1 MKAAG
6 IIAEYNPLHKGH
18 AYHIR
23 KIRECTQIDA
33 ILALISS
40 NFTQRGE
47 PAIVDKTARARMAI
61 ECGADLVLEL
71 PCAFSCRN
79 AGIFGDAAVD
89 MLAAA
94 GVVTHVS
101 FGTEA
106 GEAKDELFGRAADIL
121 NDEPETFTVSLKKYL
136 REGNSFVKARS
147 AALEEMLP
155 GASELLKSPNNNL
168 ALAYIKRIRQKKYPM
183 ETLHVQRLGPGF
195 NDLHTVENGLAS
207 ASAIR
212 EMIALGDE
220 ETYRPLLPEP
230 SMDILREELS
240 GGHAA
245 VRKDMFWR
253 AVRTALLRASP
264 EELADV
270 AEMNEGFENRMRV
283 AAYDAVSMD
292 DFVGRCSEKRYPRSR
307 VRRYCAHILLNL
319 RKEASLR
326 FQRHGPAYLKVLGAN
341 AAGRRLLKSIKDK
354 SPLPVLSRAGG
365 RVGPYAR
372 EILRFE
378 RTATEIWE
386 MLTDNPRNDAERRA
400 VPFIRA

>member
-1 MKAAG
+1 MKIAG

-18 AYHIR
+18 EYHIR
-23 KIRECTQIDA
+23 KSRQYIQIDA

-47 PAIVDKTARARMAI
+47 PAVVDKTARARMAL
-61 ECGADLVLEL
+61 ESGADLVLEL

-79 AGIFGDAAVD
+79 AGIFADAAVD

-94 GVVTHVS
+94 GVTLVS
-101 FGTEA
+101 FGTESC
-106 GEAKDELFGRAADIL
+106 EEKREMFEKAADIL
-121 NDEPETFTVSLKKYL
+121 NEEPETFAVSLKKYL

-155 GASELLKSPNNNL
+155 GVSELLKSPNNNL
-168 ALAYIKRIRQKKYPM
+168 ALAYIKRIRQKKYPL
-183 ETLHVQRLGPGF
+183 ETLYIQRFGPGF
-195 NDLHTVENGLAS
+195 NDQRTVENGLAS

-212 EMIALGDE
+212 EMIARGDE
-220 ETYRPLLPEP
+220 ETYRHLLPES
-230 SMDILREELS
+230 SMEILKKEMS
-240 GGHAA
+240 DGHAA

-270 AEMNEGFENRMRV
+270 AEMSEGFENRMRAV
-283 AAYDAVSMD
+283 AYDAVSMD
-292 DFVGRCSEKRYPRSR
+292 DFVGRCSERRYPRGR

-326 FQRHGPAYLKVLGAN
+326 FQRYGPAYLKVLGAN
-341 AAGRRLLKSIKDK
+341 ATGRRILKSIGGR

-365 RVGPYAR
+365 RVVPYAR
-372 EILRFE
+372 EILRSE
-378 RTATEIWE
+378 RASTEIWE

-400 VPFIRA
+400 IPLMRQ

>member
-18 AYHIR
+18 EYHIR
-23 KIRECTQIDA
+23 KSGECTQIDA

-47 PAIVDKTARARMAI
+47 PALVNKTTRARMALA
-61 ECGADLVLEL
+61 CGADLVLEL

-79 AGIFGDAAVD
+79 AGIFADAAVD
-89 MLAAA
+89 MLAAT
-94 GVVTHVS
+94 GVVARVS
-101 FGTEA
+101 FGAEA
-106 GEAKDELFGRAADIL
+106 DESKRELFEKAADIL
-121 NDEPETFTVSLKKYL
+121 NEEPKTFTVPLKKYL

-147 AALEEMLP
+147 AALEETLP
-155 GASELLKSPNNNL
+155 GVSEMLRGPNNNL
-168 ALAYIKRIRQKKYPM
+168 ALAYIKRIRQKKYPL
-183 ETLHVQRLGPGF
+183 ETFHVRRLGPGF
-195 NDLHTVENGLAS
+195 NDIHTVENGLAS

-212 EMIALGDE
+212 EMVIRGDVE
-220 ETYRPLLPEP
+220 AYRPLLPES
-230 SMDILREELS
+230 SMDILRDEMS

-245 VRKDMFWR
+245 ASKDAFWR

-270 AEMNEGFENRMRV
+270 AEMSEGFENRMRA
-283 AAYDAVSMD
+283 AAYGAVSMD
-292 DFVGRCSEKRYPRSR
+292 DFVERCSEKRYPKSR

-319 RKEASLR
+319 RRDASLR
-326 FQRHGPAYLKVLGAN
+326 FQKHGPAYLKVLAAN
-341 AAGRRLLKSIKDK
+341 AAGRRLLKSISEK
-354 SPLPVLSRAGG
+354 STLPVLSRAGG

-372 EILRFE
+372 EILGFE
-378 RTATEIWE
+378 RTSTEIWE

-400 VPFIRA
+400 VPSIRR

>member
-1 MKAAG
+1 MKIAG
-6 IIAEYNPLHKGH
+6 IVAEYNPLHKGH
-18 AYHIR
+18 EYHIR
-23 KIRECTQIDA
+23 KSRECAQIDA

-47 PAIVDKTARARMAI
+47 PAIVDKNARARMAI
-61 ECGADLVLEL
+61 ECGADLALEL
-71 PCAFSCRN
+71 PCVFSCRN
-79 AGIFGDAAVD
+79 AGIFADAAVD

-94 GVVTHVS
+94 GAVAYIS
-101 FGTEA
+101 FGTESS
-106 GEAKDELFGRAADIL
+106 GDKRELFEKAADIL
-121 NDEPETFTVSLKKYL
+121 NEEPETFAVSLKKYL

-147 AALEEMLP
+147 MALEETLP
-155 GASELLKSPNNNL
+155 GISELLKGPNNNL

-183 ETLHVQRLGPGF
+183 ETLQIQRLGPGF
-195 NDLHTVENGLAS
+195 NDPRTVENGLAS

-212 EMIALGDE
+212 EMIARGDGKM
-220 ETYRPLLPEP
+220 YLPLLPE
-230 SMDILREELS
+230 SSADILREEMY

-270 AEMNEGFENRMRV
+270 AEMSEGFENRMRM
-283 AAYDAVSMD
+283 AAYDAASMD
-292 DFVGRCSEKRYPRSR
+292 DFVGRCSEKRYPRGR

-341 AAGRRLLKSIKDK
+341 ATGRRVLKSIGGIC
-354 SPLPVLSRAGG
+354 PLPVLSRAGG

-386 MLTDNPRNDAERRA
+386 MLTDNPRNDAEKRA
-400 VPFIRA
+400 IPFMRP

>member
-1 MKAAG
+1 MKTAG
-6 IIAEYNPLHKGH
+6 IIAEYNPLHNGH
-18 AYHIR
+18 EYHIR
-23 KIRECTQIDA
+23 KSGECARIDA

-47 PAIVDKTARARMAI
+47 PAVVDKTARARMALA
-61 ECGADLVLEL
+61 CGADLVLEL

-79 AGIFGDAAVD
+79 AGIFADAAVD

-94 GVVTHVS
+94 GVALIS

-106 GEAKDELFGRAADIL
+106 GEEKRDIFGKAADIL
-121 NDEPETFTVSLKKYL
+121 NEEPETFTTVLKKYL

-155 GASELLKSPNNNL
+155 GVSELLKSPNNNL
-168 ALAYIKRIRQKKYPM
+168 ALAYIKRIRQKKYPV
-183 ETLHVQRLGPGF
+183 ETLHVRRQGPGF
-195 NDLHTVENGLAS
+195 NDLHTAENGLAS

-212 EMIALGDE
+212 EMVIRGDE
-220 ETYRPLLPEP
+220 ETYRPLLPEA
-230 SMDILREELS
+230 SMNILRQEMS
-240 GGHAA
+240 NGHAA
-245 VRKDMFWR
+245 VRKSLFWR
-253 AVRTALLRASP
+253 AVRTVLLRASP
-264 EELADV
+264 DELADV
-270 AEMNEGFENRMRV
+270 AEMSEGFENRMRR

-292 DFVGRCSEKRYPRSR
+292 DFVERCSEKRYPMSR

-319 RKEASLR
+319 RREASLR

-341 AAGRRLLKSIKDK
+341 AAGRRVLKSIGGK

-365 RVGPYAR
+365 RVGPYAM

-378 RTATEIWE
+378 RAATEIWE
-386 MLTDNPRNDAERRA
+386 TLTDNPGNDAERRA
-400 VPFIRA
+400 VPFICP

>member
-23 KIRECTQIDA
+23 KSVECTQIDA

-47 PAIVDKTARARMAI
+47 PAIVDKTARARMALA
-61 ECGADLVLEL
+61 CGADLVLEL

-79 AGIFGDAAVD
+79 AGIFADAAVD
-89 MLAAA
+89 ILAAA

-101 FGTEA
+101 FGTES
-106 GEAKDELFGRAADIL
+106 GEEKRELFGKAADIL
-121 NDEPETFTVSLKKYL
+121 NEEPKTFTVSLKKYL

-155 GASELLKSPNNNL
+155 GVSELLKSPNNNL
-168 ALAYIKRIRQKKYPM
+168 ALAYIKRIRQKKYPL
-183 ETLHVQRLGPGF
+183 ETLRVRRQGPGF

-212 EMIALGDE
+212 EMIAGGDE
-220 ETYRPLLPEP
+220 GTYRPLLPES
-230 SMDILREELS
+230 SMDILREEIN

-245 VRKDMFWR
+245 ARKDMFWR
-253 AVRTALLRASP
+253 AVRTVLLRASP

-270 AEMNEGFENRMRV
+270 AEMSEGFENRMRS
-283 AAYDAVSMD
+283 AAYDAASMD
-292 DFVGRCSEKRYPRSR
+292 DFVERCSEKRYPRSR

-319 RKEASLR
+319 GRDASLR
-326 FQRHGPAYLKVLGAN
+326 FQKSGPAYLKVLGAN
-341 AAGRRLLKSIKDK
+341 AAGRRLIKSIDEK

-365 RVGPYAR
+365 HVGPYAR
-372 EILRFE
+372 EILGFE
-378 RTATEIWE
+378 RAATEIWE
-386 MLTDNPRNDAERRA
+386 TLTDNPRNDAERRA
-400 VPFIRA
+400 VPYICP

>member
-1 MKAAG
+1 M
-6 IIAEYNPLHKGH
+6 
-18 AYHIR
+18 R
-23 KIRECTQIDA
+23 
-33 ILALISS
+33 
-40 NFTQRGE
+40 
-47 PAIVDKTARARMAI
+47 
-61 ECGADLVLEL
+61 
-71 PCAFSCRN
+71 
-79 AGIFGDAAVD
+79 
-89 MLAAA
+89 
-94 GVVTHVS
+94 
-101 FGTEA
+101 
-106 GEAKDELFGRAADIL
+106 
-121 NDEPETFTVSLKKYL
+121 
-136 REGNSFVKARS
+136 
-147 AALEEMLP
+147 
-155 GASELLKSPNNNL
+155 
-168 ALAYIKRIRQKKYPM
+168 RI
-183 ETLHVQRLGPGF
+183 GPGF
-195 NDLHTVENGLAS
+195 NDLSTVENGLAS
-207 ASAIR
+207 ASALR
-212 EMIALGDE
+212 EMIVRGDE
-220 ETYRPLLPEP
+220 ETYRPLLPES
-230 SMDILREELS
+230 SMDILREEMN

-264 EELADV
+264 D
-270 AEMNEGFENRMRV
+270 EGFENRMRL

-319 RKEASLR
+319 RKETSLR

-400 VPFIRA
+400 VPFIRS

>member
-18 AYHIR
+18 IYHIR
-23 KIRECTQIDA
+23 KSRECMQIDA

-47 PAIVDKTARARMAI
+47 PAIVDKTVRARMAL
-61 ECGADLVLEL
+61 ECGVDLVLEL

-79 AGIFGDAAVD
+79 AGIFADAAVD
-89 MLAAA
+89 ILAAA

-106 GEAKDELFGRAADIL
+106 GEAEDELFGKAADIL
-121 NDEPETFTVSLKKYL
+121 NEEPGMFTVSLKKYL

-147 AALEEMLP
+147 MALEEMLP
-155 GASELLKSPNNNL
+155 GVFELLKSPNNNL
-168 ALAYIKRIRQKKYPM
+168 ALAYIKRIRQKKYPL
-183 ETLHVQRLGPGF
+183 ETLRVKRLGPGF
-195 NDLHTVENGLAS
+195 NDLRTVENGLAS

-212 EMIALGDE
+212 EMITREDE
-220 ETYRPLLPEP
+220 ETYRPLLPES
-230 SMDILREELS
+230 SMDILKEAMN

-245 VRKDMFWR
+245 VKKDMFWR
-253 AVRTALLRASP
+253 AVRTVLLRASP
-264 EELADV
+264 EELADA
-270 AEMNEGFENRMRV
+270 AEMNEGFENRMRA

-319 RKEASLR
+319 RRDASLR
-326 FQRHGPAYLKVLGAN
+326 FQKQGPAYLKVLGAN
-341 AAGRRLLKSIKDK
+341 AAGRLLLKLIDEK

-365 RVGPYAR
+365 RVSPYAR

-378 RTATEIWE
+378 RSATEIWE

-400 VPFIRA
+400 VPRICQ

>member
-18 AYHIR
+18 EYHIR
-23 KIRECTQIDA
+23 KSVECAEIDA

-47 PAIVDKTARARMAI
+47 PAIVDKTARARMALA
-61 ECGADLVLEL
+61 CGADLVLEL
-71 PCAFSCRN
+71 PCVFSCRN
-79 AGIFGDAAVD
+79 AGIFADAAVD
-89 MLAAA
+89 ILAAA
-94 GVVTHVS
+94 GLVTRVS
-101 FGTEA
+101 FGAES
-106 GEAKDELFGRAADIL
+106 GEEKRELFDKAVDIL
-121 NDEPETFTVSLKKYL
+121 NEEPKAFTVSLKKYL

-155 GASELLKSPNNNL
+155 GVSELLKSPNNNL
-168 ALAYIKRIRQKKYPM
+168 ALAYIKRIRQKKYPL
-183 ETLHVQRLGPGF
+183 ETLRVRRLGPGF
-195 NDLHTVENGLAS
+195 NDLHTVEDGLAS

-212 EMIALGDE
+212 EMIVRGDK
-220 ETYRPLLPEP
+220 ETYRPLLPE
-230 SMDILREELS
+230 SSLNILKEEMN
-240 GGHAA
+240 GGHVAA
-245 VRKDMFWR
+245 KKDMFWR

-270 AEMNEGFENRMRV
+270 AEMSEGFENRMKA

-292 DFVGRCSEKRYPRSR
+292 DFVDRCSEKRYPRSR
-307 VRRYCAHILLNL
+307 VQRYCAHILLNL
-319 RKEASLR
+319 RHDASQR
-326 FQRHGPAYLKVLGAN
+326 FQKHGPAYIKVLGAN
-341 AAGRRLLKSIKDK
+341 AKGRRILKSIHDK
-354 SPLPVLSRAGG
+354 SPIPVLSRAGG
-365 RVGPYAR
+365 RVSPYAR

-400 VPFIRA
+400 VPVMCP

>member
-23 KIRECTQIDA
+23 KSVECTQIDA

-79 AGIFGDAAVD
+79 AGIFADAAVD

-94 GVVTHVS
+94 GVVAHIS

-183 ETLHVQRLGPGF
+183 ETLHVRRIGPGF
-195 NDLHTVENGLAS
+195 NDLSTVENGLAS

-212 EMIALGDE
+212 EMIVRGDE
-220 ETYRPLLPEP
+220 ETYRPLLPES
-230 SMDILREELS
+230 SMDILREEMN

-245 VRKDMFWR
+245 VRKDMFWH

-319 RKEASLR
+319 RKETSLR

-386 MLTDNPRNDAERRA
+386 MLTDNPRNDAERR
-400 VPFIRA
+400 